1 MKGVS
6 ERGGGRERDDGREA
20 ERNEQ
25 RREESVGKFCQMLNA
40 ITKLYVKG
48 QNMVNDKSGAVK
60 GLHLQ
65 LMMWGDRGGRDSV
78 AR

>member
-1 MKGVS
+1 
-6 ERGGGRERDDGREA
+6 
-20 ERNEQ
+20 
-25 RREESVGKFCQMLNA
+25 MLNI

-65 LMMWGDRGGRDSV
+65 LMMWGDTV
-78 AR
+78 

>member
-1 MKGVS
+1 
-6 ERGGGRERDDGREA
+6 
-20 ERNEQ
+20 
-25 RREESVGKFCQMLNA
+25 MLNA

-48 QNMVNDKSGAVK
+48 QNMVNDTRGAVK